1 MLSTQLTTP
10 NYQVKKSGQHTS
22 SQTTS
27 TLHIYSLI
35 HSLSSSLSHC
45 VTVSTS
51 PTVSWSASLPSS
63 KLYKQSVTP
72 GSQSASCNIQCSY
85 QVDWACILPVS
96 LWGMLLTNQ
105 SVGQSVKHITLNKS
119 IKGGGRGSKIPIIKV
134 LCSLFS
140 LLPSF
145 FLLSW

>member
-45 VTVSTS
+45 VNKPDSQLVSQL
-51 PTVSWSASLPSS
+51 A
-63 KLYKQSVTP
+63 K
-72 GSQSASCNIQCSY
+72 
-85 QVDWACILPVS
+85 
-96 LWGMLLTNQ
+96 
-105 SVGQSVKHITLNKS
+105 
-119 IKGGGRGSKIPIIKV
+119 
-134 LCSLFS
+134 
-140 LLPSF
+140 
-145 FLLSW
+145 